1 MISACFPFLVQF
13 PLLMPL
19 LSCQCSSLRLSAVP
33 AFAPLLFGAC
43 DAAHAAFLPPLLAFA
58 ASKPSTVFIFARVW
72 SVAFCQTR
80 FSCRSRGAA
89 GKSHL
94 CPARCSA
101 DLLSVRMTSS
111 FPECVCVPFSRRGW
125 PVGGAHAPLF
135 SDGLC
140 QLCCVRCAKCTSPPP
155 GFLLSPPLRLCCVV
169 LATLL
174 MLLFRLPSLHV
185 LFLSPARFSLLLV
198 CGVWHSAR
206 HNFLVAAAVPR
217 VKAQKKV

>member
-19 LSCQCSSLRLSAVP
+19 LSCQCSSLRLSAAP

-43 DAAHAAFLPPLLAFA
+43 DAAHAAFSPPLLAFA

-111 FPECVCVPFSRRGW
+111 FPACVCALFAQGLAS
-125 PVGGAHAPLF
+125 GGGTCSVVFRWSVSAVLRE
-135 SDGLC
+135 
-140 QLCCVRCAKCTSPPP
+140 VR
-155 GFLLSPPLRLCCVV
+155 
-169 LATLL
+169 
-174 MLLFRLPSLHV
+174 
-185 LFLSPARFSLLLV
+185 
-198 CGVWHSAR
+198 
-206 HNFLVAAAVPR
+206 
-217 VKAQKKV
+217 